1 MPRRNRDVSPDAAAR
16 AARERFASRM
26 IPDHARQPLLE
37 LSDAE
42 DPGEAGEELESFFA
56 GQTTSSPSGARLR
69 WRTSWRV
76 AALLAVMGAVLIA
89 WYFWQLSDGQPTSEP
104 LNASAESGSADG
116 SDSTGPDAGQPP
128 SSSAPLAEGGPG
140 VVVVHVAG
148 AVNKP
153 GVVSLPQGSR
163 VFQAID
169 AVGGVAPGADLTSL
183 NLAEVLTDGT
193 KLYIPVAGEAPL
205 PAEPSTAG
213 AGAGSA
219 STGGTSGPAAAGAKV
234 NINTASLEELGTLPR
249 IGPVTAQRIL
259 DWRKEHGAFTSV
271 DELDAVDGIG
281 PKLME
286 SLKDLVTVQG
296 G

>member
-1 MPRRNRDVSPDAAAR
+1 MPRWNRDVSPDAAAR

-26 IPDHARQPLLE
+26 TPDRSSQPLLDVA
-37 LSDAE
+37 DAE
-42 DPGEAGEELESFFA
+42 EPGASAEDLDSLLAGHA
-56 GQTTSSPSGARLR
+56 VIGPPGARLR

-76 AALLAVMGAVLIA
+76 AALLAAVGAVLMV
-89 WYFWQLSDGQPTSEP
+89 WHFWQLADGQTTSEP
-104 LNASAESGSADG
+104 LNPSASASSADG
-116 SDSTGPDAGQPP
+116 NTSTAHEAEAVQAPGSLAPP
-128 SSSAPLAEGGPG
+128 VEGG

-163 VFQAID
+163 VFQAIAAAGGAAPSAELS
-169 AVGGVAPGADLTSL
+169 AV

-193 KLYIPVAGEAPL
+193 KLHVPVVGEVAQPAAP
-205 PAEPSTAG
+205 SGSGTGTTSG
-213 AGAGSA
+213 AP
-219 STGGTSGPAAAGAKV
+219 GPAAAGAKV

-249 IGPVTAQRIL
+249 VGPVTAQRIL

>member
-1 MPRRNRDVSPDAAAR
+1 MPRWNRDVSPDAAAR
-16 AARERFASRM
+16 AARERFAARM
-26 IPDHARQPLLE
+26 IPDGGGQPLLD
-37 LSDAE
+37 LADAPDPEAATGDLDSLLAGGE
-42 DPGEAGEELESFFA
+42 DHSQPG
-56 GQTTSSPSGARLR
+56 TRLR

-76 AALLAVMGAVLIA
+76 AALLAVVGASLVA
-89 WYFWQLSDGQPTSEP
+89 WHLWQLADGQATSEP
-104 LNASAESGSADG
+104 LSEAGA
-116 SDSTGPDAGQPP
+116 STGPTSPGTTTRAEVTDSPDSLPA
-128 SSSAPLAEGGPG
+128 APEGGAG

-148 AVNKP
+148 AVGKP

-163 VFQAID
+163 VFQAIS
-169 AVGGVAPGADLTSL
+169 AAGGAAPNAELAAL
-183 NLAEVLTDGT
+183 NLAEVLTDGS
-193 KLYIPVAGEAPL
+193 KLYVPLVGEAAPPTASSGTGNGIASGATRP
-205 PAEPSTAG
+205 PAV
-213 AGAGSA
+213 
-219 STGGTSGPAAAGAKV
+219 GAKI

-249 IGPVTAQRIL
+249 VGPVTARRIL